1 MSEVKGYKVF
11 NPDWT
16 CRGFQYEV
24 GKIFEEDVKPSCCDR
39 GFHFCEKAADCFSY
53 YSFNSENRV
62 AEVIALGEVDTDGKK
77 SCTNKIQ
84 IVREIPWQELLTI
97 VNTGKDCTGLC
108 NTGNRNTGDCNT
120 GNRNTGDWNTG
131 NRNTGN
137 RNTGDW
143 NTGNR
148 NTGDWNTGDWNT
160 GLCNTGN
167 RNTGDWNTGDWNTGN
182 RNTGLCNT
190 GNRNTGDWNKSSFN
204 TGCFNTEEQKIT
216 LFNKPSDITYN
227 DWLRS
232 DARYLLNHIPKDVVE
247 WVYEED
253 MTDEE
258 KAANPTYET
267 TGGYLKVLNE
277 SECGQLWW
285 GSLSDFQ
292 KNYIK
297 SIPNFDAEI
306 FEQCTGIKVD
316 E

>member
-39 GFHFCEKAADCFSY
+39 GFHFCKKAADCFSY
-53 YSFNSENRV
+53 YSFNSKNKV

-108 NTGNRNTGDCNT
+108 NTGDWNTGDWNTGDCNTGDWNTGNRNTGDCNT
-120 GNRNTGDWNTG
+120 GNRNTG
-131 NRNTGN
+131 N

-143 NTGNR
+143 
-148 NTGDWNTGDWNT
+148 
-160 GLCNTGN
+160 
-167 RNTGDWNTGDWNTGN
+167 
-182 RNTGLCNT
+182 
-190 GNRNTGDWNKSSFN
+190 NTGDWNKSSFN
-204 TGCFNTEEQKIT
+204 TGCFNTEEQKIM
-216 LFNKPSDITYN
+216 LFNKPSDMTYN

-232 DARYLLNHIPKDVVE
+232 DARYLLNQIPKDVVE
-247 WVYEED
+247 WVDEED

-258 KAANPTYET
+258 KTANPTYET
-267 TGGYLKVLNE
+267 TGGYLKVLDE

-292 KNYIK
+292 KNYIR

>member
-167 RNTGDWNTGDWNTGN
+167 RNTGDWN
-182 RNTGLCNT
+182 
-190 GNRNTGDWNKSSFN
+190 KSSFN